1 MWVDVYVWGKGVI
14 DIFGYHDDRNLL
26 SMVNENVSHRCMS
39 HGCTFHLL
47 TSSRECN
54 GQRYRILQNF

>member
-26 SMVNENVSHRCMS
+26 SMVNENVSHRCMYVTRLYIS
-39 HGCTFHLL
+39 FVDEL
-47 TSSRECN
+47 T
-54 GQRYRILQNF
+54 